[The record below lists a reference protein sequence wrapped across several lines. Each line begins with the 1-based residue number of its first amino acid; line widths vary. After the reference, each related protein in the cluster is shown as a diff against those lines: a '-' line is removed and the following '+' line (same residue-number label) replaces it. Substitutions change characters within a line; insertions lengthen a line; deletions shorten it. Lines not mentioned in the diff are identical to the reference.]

1 MRKRK
6 VKIQHSKNHQ
16 QLLGE
21 MLDFSERF
29 GLKTDLEGWPRLRW
43 LFTGWGCGE
52 GDENFWWWW
61 RPVKELAAV
70 MEIRSCDYFGERK
83 ERDVDR
89 KINVIL
95 ERERKEMLYF

>member
-1 MRKRK
+1 M
-6 VKIQHSKNHQ
+6 IAD
-16 QLLGE
+16 LG
-21 MLDFSERF
+21 
-29 GLKTDLEGWPRLRW
+29 GWARLRW
-43 LFTGWGCGE
+43 LFTGWGWGSGE

-70 MEIRSCDYFGERK
+70 MEIRSCYYFGERK